1 MCLREKDGAVIVQ
14 VVLQP
19 RASRD
24 EVLEQQGGSL
34 KIRVTAPPVDNQAN
48 KKLCALLSKLVGVG
62 RKQVEVS
69 GGHKGRIKQ
78 VRITGST
85 LDEVR
90 RKLLPE

>member
-24 EVLEQQGGSL
+24 EVLEQQGCSL

-62 RKQVEVS
+62 RKQVEVI

>member
-34 KIRVTAPPVDNQAN
+34 KIRVTAPPFDNQAN